1 MLRSM
6 LTSTVVDLTLAA
18 MQEKIPTKHS
28 DTKLK
33 EEDTRRE
40 VIERG

>member
-1 MLRSM
+1 M

-28 DTKLK
+28 DTTQPLEITLLPVK
-33 EEDTRRE
+33 
-40 VIERG
+40 